1 MALTETTN
9 IPLGF
14 IAPSFELLNPLTNK
28 KEKLNDLKSNEATVI
43 VFMCNHCPYVI
54 HVLNQLV
61 EISNEYKQK
70 NVNFIGINSNDIIS
84 YPEDS
89 PENMKKLVKDYN
101 IKFPYLFDENQE
113 VAKAYNAA
121 CTPDFNVFDKNM
133 KCVYRGQMDS
143 SRPGN
148 NKVIDGKDLRRVIDE
163 VLNNK
168 PISQNQI
175 PSIGCNI
182 KWKQIR

>member
-28 KEKLNDLKSNEATVI
+28 MEKLNDLKANEATVI

-163 VLNNK
+163 ILNNK

-182 KWKQIR
+182 KWK

>member
-14 IAPSFELLNPLTNK
+14 IAPSFELLNPSTNK
-28 KEKLNDLKSNEATVI
+28 NEKLNDLKSTDATVI

-61 EISNEYKQK
+61 KISNEYKQK
-70 NVNFIGINSNDIIS
+70 NVNFIGINSNDIIA

-101 IKFPYLFDENQE
+101 IKFPYLFDETQE

-121 CTPDFNVFDKNM
+121 CTPDFNVFDKDM

-148 NKVIDGKDLRRVIDE
+148 GKVSDGKDLRNVIDE
-163 VLNNK
+163 ILNNNT
-168 PISQNQI
+168 ISKNQI

-182 KWKQIR
+182 KWKTS

>member
-14 IAPSFELLNPLTNK
+14 IAPSFELLNPLNNK
-28 KEKLNDLKSNEATVI
+28 KEKLNDLKSNEVTVI

-54 HVLNQLV
+54 HILNQLV

-89 PENMKKLVKDYN
+89 PENMRKLIKDFN
-101 IKFPYLFDENQE
+101 IKFPYLFDETQE

-148 NKVIDGKDLRRVIDE
+148 DKVIDGKDLRRVIDE
-163 VLNNK
+163 ILNNK
-168 PISQNQI
+168 PISQKQI

>member
-101 IKFPYLFDENQE
+101 IKFPYLFDETQE

-148 NKVIDGKDLRRVIDE
+148 DKVIDGKDLRNIMDYI
-163 VLNNK
+163 LNNK

-182 KWKQIR
+182 KWKNN

>member
-14 IAPSFELLNPLTNK
+14 IAPPFELLNPLTNK
-28 KEKLNDLKSNEATVI
+28 KEKLHDLKSTRATVI

-70 NVNFIGINSNDIIS
+70 NVSFIGINSNDIIS

-89 PENMKKLVKDYN
+89 PENMQKLVKDYN
-101 IKFPYLFDENQE
+101 IKFPYLFDETQE

-121 CTPDFNVFDKNM
+121 CTPDFNIFDKDM
-133 KCVYRGQMDS
+133 KCVYRGQIDS

-148 NKVIDGKDLRRVIDE
+148 DKVCDGKDLRQVIDE
-163 VLNNK
+163 ILNNN
-168 PISQNQI
+168 PISKNQI

-182 KWKQIR
+182 KWKAN